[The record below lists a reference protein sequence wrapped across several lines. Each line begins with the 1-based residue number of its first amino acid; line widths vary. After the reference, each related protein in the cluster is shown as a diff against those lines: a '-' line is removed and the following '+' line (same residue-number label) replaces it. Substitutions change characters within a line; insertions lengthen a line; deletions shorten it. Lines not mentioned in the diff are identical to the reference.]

1 MPAPHSTAASSVSA
15 DRPAIVGGEP
25 LFPNGPPDW
34 PGSWPTV
41 AESVER
47 CLADGSWGKYCGPH
61 HNQLEAWLRSFFNVE
76 HALLCA
82 SGTAAV
88 ELALRGAKVD
98 DGDDVLLAGYDF
110 KANFQNVLAVGA
122 TPLLVD
128 VRADTMQLD
137 VDAAIIGM
145 TESTKA
151 IIASHLH
158 GGLVDLPQ
166 LKQRASERGILVI
179 EDACQCP
186 GAKIGSQRAGAF
198 GDVGVLSFGG
208 SKLLSAGR
216 GGAVLTNSA
225 EIAQRIRLHTQRG
238 NEAYPLS
245 ELQAAALLPQCE
257 CLDEFNAQ
265 RLATVQQLRALLP
278 SGITLLANES
288 PNTPAFYKVG
298 LLYEPE
304 GFSNLPR
311 DSFINSLQA
320 EGIAI
325 DSGFRALHRIH
336 SRRRFK
342 MVGPLPNAERADTQM
357 LVLHHPL
364 LRTPGPVAE
373 QLARAIHRV
382 RDFATTIAATS

>member
-1 MPAPHSTAASSVSA
+1 MPASLPPATPSASVN
-15 DRPAIVGGEP
+15 RPAIVGGVP
-25 LFPNGPPDW
+25 LFPDGPPDW
-34 PGSWPTV
+34 PGSWPAV
-41 AESVER
+41 ADSVQR

-61 HNQLEAWLRSFFNVE
+61 HNRLEERLRDFFHVE
-76 HALLCA
+76 HVLLCA

-88 ELALRGAKVD
+88 ELALRGTKVG

-110 KANFQNVLAVGA
+110 KANFQNVLTVGA

-128 VRADTMQLD
+128 VRADNMQLN
-137 VDAAIIGM
+137 VDAAFKGM
-145 TESTKA
+145 TATTKA

-158 GGLVDLPQ
+158 GGMVDLPQ
-166 LKQRASERGILVI
+166 LKQRAAERSVIVI

-186 GAKIGSQRAGAF
+186 GARIGSQRAGTF
-198 GDVGVLSFGG
+198 GDVGILSFGG

-245 ELQAAALLPQCE
+245 ELQAAALLPQWE

-278 SGITLLANES
+278 PGLTLLADES
-288 PNTPAFYKVG
+288 QNTPAFYKVG
-298 LLYEPE
+298 LLYEPAC
-304 GFSNLPR
+304 FSNLPR
-311 DSFINSLQA
+311 DSFVKCLQA

-325 DSGFRALHRIH
+325 DSGFRALHLIH

-342 MVGPLPNAERADTQM
+342 TLDSLFNAERADTQM
-357 LVLHHPL
+357 LVLHHPI
-364 LRTPGPVAE
+364 LRTHEPVAE
-373 QLARAIHRV
+373 QLAQAIHRV
-382 RDFATTIAATS
+382 RDFATEIATAL